1 MERER
6 NVADYLFKK
15 YKGVYRVLPELCLNT
30 HDFPRDEHGN
40 IDVDAETYI
49 PCKSGGK
56 ISYWGLNSSRKALLI
71 AYIPS
76 IGRGRN
82 IKKALK
88 KEKIEIFNYDESDEE
103 VWFHFFAS
111 DVEPVASLMGARTSG
126 ANTSPFS
133 PKNLPKSK
141 DVVIPTEKM
150 QEYKAVT
157 AAIQKNDLLLIRK
170 INDAFLT
177 NILQKN
183 IRKQTKGFD
192 WKEDA
197 RKLKLGRQVKEYIY
211 AKNFWDKYIEYLDK
225 KIKEYYLN
233 K

>member
-1 MERER
+1 MWMERGR
-6 NVADYLFKK
+6 SVADYLFKK

-56 ISYWGLNSSRKALLI
+56 ISYWGLNSSRKAVLI

-88 KEKIEIFNYDESDEE
+88 KEKVEIFNYDESDEE

-133 PKNLPKSK
+133 PKNLGKRK
-141 DVVIPTEKM
+141 DVKIPDEDIAKYKSVIDMIDK
-150 QEYKAVT
+150 
-157 AAIQKNDLLLIRK
+157 KNMLVIHK
-170 INDAFLT
+170 ITNNFLD
-177 NILQKN
+177 NVLQKKLKKSN
-183 IRKQTKGFD
+183 KAFD
-192 WKEDA
+192 WKVDS
-197 RKLKLGRQVKEYIY
+197 RKMQLSRQIKEYIWV
-211 AKNFWDKYIEYLDK
+211 KNFWEEYLD
-225 KIKEYYLN
+225 YLN
-233 K
+233 SEVDKLK